1 MNADAGTAWVARGL
15 RIVFGVLGAVA
26 LVWIPLRSEGI
37 DSFPI
42 VNYLS
47 YFTVESAAFG
57 VLVLLIGGLRDPR
70 GRRWQLIRGASTLY
84 LLTTGMVYVMLLA
97 DSDVMLADRWINDVL
112 HGVLPLVLVADWM
125 LGSGRERIGPAAG
138 VIGAWLAYPT
148 AYGAYT
154 LIRGL
159 IVGWYPYPF
168 LDPRQRGYVSL
179 ITSLVALICV
189 FVFSAVAVA
198 AVCGMLR
205 RRVGNT
211 RSGRGS
217 FAADAAREF
226 R

>member
-1 MNADAGTAWVARGL
+1 MNAEAGTAWVVRGL

-26 LVWIPLRSEGI
+26 LAWIPLRSVDI

-42 VNYLS
+42 ANYLS

-84 LLTTGMVYVMLLA
+84 LLTTGVVYAVLLS
-97 DSDVMLADRWINDVL
+97 DSAMILADRWINDVL
-112 HGVLPLVLVADWM
+112 HGALPLVLVADWV
-125 LGSGRERIGPAAG
+125 LGAGRERLGPAAG
-138 VIGAWLAYPT
+138 VIGAWLVYPA

-159 IVGWYPYPF
+159 VNGWYPYPF
-168 LDPRQRGYVSL
+168 LDPRQRGYASV
-179 ITSLVALICV
+179 ITGLVALACV

-198 AVCGMLR
+198 AVGGMLR

-211 RSGRGS
+211 RSGRGGLV
-217 FAADAAREF
+217 ADAAREI